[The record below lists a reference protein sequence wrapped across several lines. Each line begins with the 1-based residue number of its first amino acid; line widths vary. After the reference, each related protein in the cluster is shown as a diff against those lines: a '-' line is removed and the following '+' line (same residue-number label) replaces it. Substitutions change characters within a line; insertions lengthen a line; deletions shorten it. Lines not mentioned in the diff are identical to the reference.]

1 MCQDAEGGAAMDE
14 EPVALTGSFATK
26 QLSEAYDVLA
36 SDTSEIRLLVGTTP
50 AAVWPT
56 ARLPRAG
63 SRWP

>member
-1 MCQDAEGGAAMDE
+1 MDE
-14 EPVALTGSFATK
+14 EPAALTGSFATK

>member
-1 MCQDAEGGAAMDE
+1 MDE

-56 ARLPRAG
+56 ARLPQAG